1 MLERLIKL
9 LVWMALYQLTQI
21 ALLLPFPIYLWSSQT
36 IPLAIYCIN
45 PYALKPLP
53 ELSPRPNMPYLQT
66 GLPSTH
72 VCISW
77 FTALCSRVSCHP
89 LLTRVY
95 VLICFC
101 HVRLSVTL
109 WTVAPQAPLSM
120 GFSTQEYWS
129 ELKSTWVGCHALLQ
143 GIFLTK
149 RSNPCLLY
157 LLHWQVDSLP
167 LAHINLNY
175 MFQWLSSSRAV
186 NSLRS
191 PSYSTLV
198 LAYTR
203 I

>member
-1 MLERLIKL
+1 
-9 LVWMALYQLTQI
+9 MALYQLTQI

-129 ELKSTWVGCHALLQ
+129 RVSCCLPGDLLDPGIERICLMSPTLAGRFFTTSTTCE
-143 GIFLTK
+143 
-149 RSNPCLLY
+149 S
-157 LLHWQVDSLP
+157 
-167 LAHINLNY
+167 
-175 MFQWLSSSRAV
+175 M
-186 NSLRS
+186 
-191 PSYSTLV
+191 
-198 LAYTR
+198 
-203 I
+203 

>member
-1 MLERLIKL
+1 
-9 LVWMALYQLTQI
+9 MALYQLTQI
-21 ALLLPFPIYLWSSQT
+21 ALLLPFPIYVWSSQT

-120 GFSTQEYWS
+120 GFFRQRYWS
-129 ELKSTWVGCHALLQ
+129 GLLCLPPGALPNP
-143 GIFLTK
+143 GIE
-149 RSNPCLLY
+149 PA
-157 LLHWQVDSLP
+157 SL
-167 LAHINLNY
+167 
-175 MFQWLSSSRAV
+175 V
-186 NSLRS
+186 S
-191 PSYSTLV
+191 PV
-198 LAYTR
+198 LAGGFFTDSTTWEAPWNFNH